1 MRYLRKNEGKT
12 KKKRIRN
19 QTISME
25 FGIIPLKKMI
35 ELAQYRWF
43 GYVIRMGDKS
53 YPKMAWQATVQGKRP
68 KRRPKQTCEGGIRK
82 ILVERGIK
90 WNSVGSTT

>member
-12 KKKRIRN
+12 KKERIRN

-25 FGIIPLKKMI
+25 VGIIPLKKMI
-35 ELAQYRWF
+35 ELAQKRWF
-43 GYVIRMGDKS
+43 GYVIRMGDEI
-53 YPKMAWQATVQGKRP
+53 YPKMAWQATMKGKRP
-68 KRRPKQTCEGGIRK
+68 KRRPQQTCKGGIQK

-90 WNSVGSTT
+90 WNRVRA

>member
-12 KKKRIRN
+12 KKERIRN

-25 FGIIPLKKMI
+25 FGIISLKKMI

-43 GYVIRMGDKS
+43 GYVVRMEDER
-53 YPKMAWQATVQGKRP
+53 YCRMAWQATMQGKRP
-68 KRRPKQTCEGGIRK
+68 KGRPQQT
-82 ILVERGIK
+82 
-90 WNSVGSTT
+90 

>member
-12 KKKRIRN
+12 KKERIRN

-35 ELAQYRWF
+35 KLAQYRWF
-43 GYVIRMGDKS
+43 GNVVQMGDER
-53 YPKMAWQATVQGKRP
+53 YPKMAFKGRDP
-68 KRRPKQTCEGGIRK
+68 KEDHNRLAKE
-82 ILVERGIK
+82 
-90 WNSVGSTT
+90 